1 MNRSALV
8 EVGTLLRVLK
18 DFDLLHLA
26 RLLGIFDV
34 IRDLEV
40 EAARHDSLH
49 LREHLRLEYAVHQR
63 ICFLLGADSE
73 REPIILTRGDR
84 DVFNR
89 AQWESL
95 LDRDLRLTVH

>member
-40 EAARHDSLH
+40 EAAWHHSLH
-49 LREHLRLEYAVHQR
+49 LSKHFGLENAVHQ
-63 ICFLLGADSE
+63 G
-73 REPIILTRGDR
+73 
-84 DVFNR
+84 V
-89 AQWESL
+89 SL
-95 LDRDLRLTVH
+95 LR